1 MTEHATQSWRHR
13 AACVGEEPESWFPLP
28 VRGDGTQ
35 AKRVCVSCPVRA
47 DCAAHANRRGE
58 SAGIWAG
65 FELPDE
71 RDELRAYLDITPNEC
86 TRCGELIEVGNRQT
100 VCYVCSSATRTD
112 RVDPDAAREHLQALR
127 EKRISFVEM
136 SAWACVNVTTLSR
149 IANGHQDSAS
159 ADTVRKILALDADAI
174 LGRVRA

>member
-1 MTEHATQSWRHR
+1 MTEHATQSWRHK
-13 AACVGEEPESWFPLP
+13 AACLGQEPESWFPLP
-28 VRGDGTQ
+28 TRGDPTE

-65 FELPDE
+65 FEMPAE
-71 RDELRAYLDITPNEC
+71 RDELRVYLGIVPKEC

-100 VCYVCSSATRTD
+100 VCYVCTSATRAD
-112 RVDPDAAREHLQALR
+112 RVDPEEARAHLIALR

-136 SAWACVNVTTLSR
+136 SAWACVNVATLSR
-149 IANGHQDSAS
+149 IANGRKAAAS
-159 ADTVRKILALDADAI
+159 AEVVRKILALDADEI
-174 LGRVRA
+174 RGRVSA